1 MAKLA
6 LKYIW
11 NLGLGMFGV
20 LSIWDDDLREEG
32 IERSMYEDPLEQW
45 RDDMA
50 ELERFEMLGF

>member
-1 MAKLA
+1 
-6 LKYIW
+6 
-11 NLGLGMFGV
+11 MFGV